1 MIPDAKEQECR
12 KEILK
17 SLSYIL
23 YTLNFNII
31 IGTMIVGFEA
41 EMYTVTES
49 QELVELSITIIDP
62 PTEGALRPFTL
73 LLYTNNGSAGM

>member
-1 MIPDAKEQECR
+1 MISDAKEQKCR

-17 SLSYIL
+17 SLSCI

-62 PTEGALRPFTL
+62 PSEGALRPFTL
-73 LLYTNNGSAGM
+73 LLDTNNGSAGR